1 MTPVYQILADSQDIT
16 KKIADRLLSLVITD
30 EAGIKSDTVEIRLD
44 DRDDA
49 LELPRTGAE
58 LDISIGYKEIGL
70 LKIGL
75 YVVDEISLSGP
86 VRSMVIRG
94 KAANMPKAI
103 KAPKTR
109 PWDDM
114 TIAGMVSSIAV
125 EHGLAPRVGFDLA
138 GLVLPHID
146 QTEESDLH
154 LLTRMARQ
162 YDAVAKPAGS
172 FFLFVKR
179 GQVRSAT
186 GKKIPEVQL
195 QPKDVTSWQVTLAE
209 RGKYGAVT
217 AEWHDKTTAQRETVK
232 AGDGAPVFKLRRSYP
247 DATQAQAAAEAKL
260 ISLDRG
266 TGTLE
271 ITLPGNQSLMAE
283 GTLNLSRFRSGIDG
297 RWLLNRVTHTIGSQG
312 FSTSLS
318 AESLK

>member
-1 MTPVYQILADSQDIT
+1 MTPVYQILADSTDIT
-16 KKIADRLLSLVITD
+16 KKIADRLLSLTITD
-30 EAGIKSDTVEIRLD
+30 EVGIKSDTVEIRLD
-44 DRDDA
+44 DRDNA

-58 LDISIGYKEIGL
+58 LDISIGYQETGL
-70 LKIGL
+70 VKTGL

-114 TIAGMVSSIAV
+114 TIAGLVSSIAE
-125 EHGLAPRVGFDLA
+125 EHGLVPRVGSDLA

-154 LLTRMARQ
+154 LLTRLSKQ
-162 YDAVAKPAGS
+162 FDAVAKPAGS
-172 FFLFVKR
+172 FLLFIKR
-179 GQVRSAT
+179 GQAKSAS
-186 GKKIPEVQL
+186 GKKIPEAQL
-195 QPKDVTSWQVTLAE
+195 YPEDITSWQVSLAE

-217 AEWHDKTTAQRETVK
+217 AEWHDKTAALRETVK
-232 AGDGAPVFKLRRSYP
+232 AGDGDPVFKLRRSYS
-247 DATQAQAAAEAKL
+247 DAIQAQAAANAKL
-260 ISLDRG
+260 AALDRG

-271 ITLPGNQSLMAE
+271 ITLPGNPNLMAE
-283 GTLNLSRFRSGIDG
+283 GVVNMIGFRSGIDG
-297 RWLLNRVTHTIGSQG
+297 RWLLNRVTHSIGSQG
-312 FSTSLS
+312 FSSS
-318 AESLK
+318 VSGESMK